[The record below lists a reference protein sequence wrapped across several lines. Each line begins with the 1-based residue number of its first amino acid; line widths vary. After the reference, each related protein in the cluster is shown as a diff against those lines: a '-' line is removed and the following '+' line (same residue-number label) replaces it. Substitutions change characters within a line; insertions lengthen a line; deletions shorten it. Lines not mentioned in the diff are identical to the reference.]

1 MTVGALAEQRNSVVR
16 GPAFTAASARGQR
29 EAPVVVAHRLYIGV
43 KFTGVSVEPDAAW
56 PNTWR
61 VRMGDRRSDMVNLT
75 RAKDAAIAWALRAG
89 FRPDV
94 LGIKWDHGE
103 TAPEGS
109 PARSTAPT
117 LTDLHPDR
125 FKPLS
130 SVEAA

>member
-1 MTVGALAEQRNSVVR
+1 MAVGALAEQGTSVVR
-16 GPAFTAASARGQR
+16 GPAVTAASARGQR
-29 EAPVVVAHRLYIGV
+29 EAPVRLYVGG

-56 PNTWR
+56 PNMWR
-61 VRMGDRRSDMVNLT
+61 VRAGDRLSGMVNLT

-117 LTDLHPDR
+117 LTDHPPDR
-125 FKPLS
+125 FRPLGGA
-130 SVEAA
+130 EAA